1 MASDLYM
8 TVCRVFLYFLIPP
21 SYTGTTLLFCFA
33 LYSCSHLKRN
43 SLASTELCAHI
54 MLVNLAEVTALVCW
68 TTEKKK
74 SHVIV
79 FLSRLSC
86 LRQGLL
92 HSFFCGYVTLVPGM
106 HFIFFLYGW
115 GRNRKFCFQLSC
127 KPISELVPGKSF
139 FFNKPAKNKQCK
151 KNLAPTIYMF
161 HYCYTT
167 VAVIA

>member
-8 TVCRVFLYFLIPP
+8 TVCRVFLYFLIPR

-54 MLVNLAEVTALVCW
+54 MLVNLAEVTALLCW

-86 LRQGLL
+86 LRQGSL
-92 HSFFCGYVTLVPGM
+92 HSFFCGYVTLVPDM

-139 FFNKPAKNKQCK
+139 FLINLLKINNAKKTLHPPFICFITAIQQ
-151 KNLAPTIYMF
+151 LQL
-161 HYCYTT
+161 
-167 VAVIA
+167 